1 VAILF
6 LLWLHV
12 KATTPTLQT
21 KYISNMGVNCQFT
34 IVFCILSTPLR
45 QLSVYAIKRKNK
57 KEWRDTMSL
66 AANLKRLRIRK
77 GKSLQEVAD
86 AVDVTKSHIWQLE
99 QEGKN
104 ANPTLNLLK
113 NLAEY
118 FDTTISALIG
128 EDSGPMVFGH
138 KFSEEEVD
146 DDMKRIVIE
155 ISEQLAR
162 KKKDE

>member
-1 VAILF
+1 
-6 LLWLHV
+6 
-12 KATTPTLQT
+12 
-21 KYISNMGVNCQFT
+21 
-34 IVFCILSTPLR
+34 
-45 QLSVYAIKRKNK
+45 
-57 KEWRDTMSL
+57 MSL